1 MSLRSGLDG
10 TFEITP
16 AGDKDTHRAPPQG
29 PRGRSASQRAG
40 GGVSAVT
47 GLTPAQHGVGS
58 GPRDPGS
65 LPSRGHAGSLSCC
78 HLRVVAW
85 EGMPGGSRVEEAGG
99 SRWCARHPPGP
110 ARWGC
115 RTLELPGGR
124 PYVPIVGPEPEPVP
138 GPALGGSSPRPAR
151 PAAFPVCPR
160 APPANSRGARASPAV
175 AVSAGRTAGG
185 RCTPSGSTAPSCW
198 PWRRGHRSPPRS
210 RVWAGRTRWCT
221 GAPCGGA
228 APARCSGTASRGSS
242 AGPAGRA
249 AGRAAGSDGGSGG
262 GSGGGQGVRGAP
274 RWAPGPGLFR
284 LAQLEPLSKS
294 LPPVALWAQ
303 GHLLWSLSG
312 SPQTELRK
320 FEAVPTC
327 RGRSLRLCHCPR
339 LFPDSAFHLDLWS
352 PGQGGEVT

>member
-1 MSLRSGLDG
+1 MLS
-10 TFEITP
+10 
-16 AGDKDTHRAPPQG
+16 PQG
-29 PRGRSASQRAG
+29 GGLGRDAWRLQGGGGWWLAVVRTAPSRACEVGVSDAGAAG
-40 GGVSAVT
+40 G
-47 GLTPAQHGVGS
+47 PAIRAHC
-58 GPRDPGS
+58 GPRARACPWSCFGRQ
-65 LPSRGHAGSLSCC
+65 LPA
-78 HLRVVAW
+78 A
-85 EGMPGGSRVEEAGG
+85 
-99 SRWCARHPPGP
+99 CASGR
-110 ARWGC
+110 
-115 RTLELPGGR
+115 LPGVPTCPSGKR
-124 PYVPIVGPEPEPVP
+124 PWGPH
-138 GPALGGSSPRPAR
+138 
-151 PAAFPVCPR
+151 
-160 APPANSRGARASPAV
+160 RASPAV

-249 AGRAAGSDGGSGG
+249 AGSGG